1 MEIYFRLPKSIVKM
15 KDRIDIERGGYLT
28 TSSLNGQEKSVL
40 INYKD
45 ETRALEILNDIDKAL
60 DISINQKN
68 NVLFVEL
75 PEK

>member
-75 PEK
+75 PKK

>member
-28 TSSLNGQEKSVL
+28 TSSLNGEEKSVL

-45 ETRALEILNDIDKAL
+45 EKRALEVLEFIDKSL
-60 DISINQKN
+60 DYIIKQKLN
-68 NVLFVEL
+68 ILYIEL
-75 PEK
+75 PEE

>member
-45 ETRALEILNDIDKAL
+45 ETRALEILNDIDKEL

>member
-15 KDRIDIERGGYLT
+15 KDRIDIEREGYLT
-28 TSSLNGQEKSVL
+28 TASLNGQEKSVL

-45 ETRALEILNDIDKAL
+45 EKRALEILDNIDKAL
-60 DISINQKN
+60 DIAINQKM
-68 NVLFVEL
+68 NVLFIEL

>member
-75 PEK
+75 SEK

>member
-1 MEIYFRLPKSIVKM
+1 MEIYFRLSKSIVKM

-28 TSSLNGQEKSVL
+28 TSSLSGQEKSVL

-45 ETRALEILNDIDKAL
+45 EKRALEILNDIDKAL
-60 DISINQKN
+60 DISINEKN

>member
-15 KDRIDIERGGYLT
+15 KDRIDIEREGYLT